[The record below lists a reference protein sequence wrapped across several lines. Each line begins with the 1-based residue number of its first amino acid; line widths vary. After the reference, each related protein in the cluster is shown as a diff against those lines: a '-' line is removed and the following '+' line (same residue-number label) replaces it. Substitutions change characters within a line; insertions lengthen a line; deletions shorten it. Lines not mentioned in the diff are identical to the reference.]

1 MCKYVDQL
9 RNSRR
14 RVVKPAKVGVPTIRH
29 TPKAHNA
36 TIPATDWRFET
47 TPQRPHGIYED
58 GTVEILK

>member
-14 RVVKPAKVGVPTIRH
+14 RDVKPAKIGVPSIRH

-36 TIPATDWRFET
+36 TIPAVDWRFEIS
-47 TPQRPHGIYED
+47 PQRGYGINED
-58 GTVEILK
+58 GTVEVLK